1 MKFILGLIIGA
12 LAGFGA
18 NFFLMAGEPALNR
31 FFRSLLRLDLA
42 AWLTP
47 SVLGLLYLSFL
58 VVLFIVDRK
67 AKVER
72 FALGVIAAFPAPIV
86 LIAWLAANNYLD

>member
-12 LAGFGA
+12 LAGFGG
-18 NFFLMAGEPALNR
+18 NFFLDAAEPTLNR

-47 SVLGLLYLSFL
+47 SVLGLLYLLFL
-58 VVLFIVDRK
+58 AVLFIVDRK
-67 AKVER
+67 AKIER
-72 FALGVIAAFPAPIV
+72 FALGVMTAFPAPIV
-86 LIAWLAANNYLD
+86 LIAYLAAKHYLD